1 MPNKNE
7 KVIIMKIVEWIMGA
21 SIPLPIACKAIAL
34 PFELITLPLTS
45 RFVHYNIR
53 DVSHQLNL
61 YLHSNE
67 FSPQILS
74 SDPSILT
81 FLYPAI
87 PINSLLSTTFQTNLL
102 LPCQQSINKITIDL
116 LTQCPQC
123 NHSTFYIKSLQNC
136 EVTFFSTFPNNCFS
150 SSLSPRFTMICTK
163 CFLEGKLQCKEAITQ
178 QSPKPVILGC
188 QNIEY
193 IVGLFF

>member
-7 KVIIMKIVEWIMGA
+7 KVIIMKIVKWIMGA

-34 PFELITLPLTS
+34 PFELITLPLIS

-67 FSPQILS
+67 LTPQI
-74 SDPSILT
+74 PSPFPISLT

-87 PINSLLSTTFQTNLL
+87 PINSLLSTTYQSYLL
-102 LPCQQSINKITIDL
+102 FPCQKSISIITIDL
-116 LTQCPQC
+116 LTQCPQY

-136 EVTFFSTFPNNCFS
+136 EVTFFST
-150 SSLSPRFTMICTK
+150 LT
-163 CFLEGKLQCKEAITQ
+163 
-178 QSPKPVILGC
+178 
-188 QNIEY
+188 
-193 IVGLFF
+193 

>member
-1 MPNKNE
+1 
-7 KVIIMKIVEWIMGA
+7 MGA

-45 RFVHYNIR
+45 RFVHYNLR

-81 FLYPAI
+81 YLYPVN
-87 PINSLLSTTFQTNLL
+87 PINSLFSTAYQSDLL
-102 LPCQQSINKITIDL
+102 FPCQKSINKITIDL

-136 EVTFFSTFPNNCFS
+136 EVTFFSIFNNNCFS
-150 SSLSPRFTMICTK
+150 SFPSHYFIMICTK
-163 CFLEGKLQCKEAITQ
+163 CFLEGKLLCKEAITQ